1 MLRRG
6 GLRLAVLAAWVAASG
21 CMTLRE
27 VPRSDLGA
35 RPERTRV
42 RVETL
47 EGLLYDFDYAT
58 FDADTLTGYRSRPDL
73 DGPVDQVAQFRIP
86 FDQLQRV
93 STRQLD
99 WRRTGMVGGGVVAS
113 AVAVALRNAANH
125 GDKSTTSGSGKPV
138 PPY

>member
-1 MLRRG
+1 MLRKQ
-6 GLRLAVLAAWVAASG
+6 GLRLAVLVAWVAASG

-27 VPRSDLGA
+27 VPRSELGA

-47 EGLLYDFDYAT
+47 EGLLYEFDYAT
-58 FDADTLTGYRSRPDL
+58 FEADTLTGYRSRPDI

-93 STRQLD
+93 STRRLD
-99 WRRTGMVGGGVVAS
+99 WRRTSMIGGGVVAS
-113 AVAVALRNAANH
+113 ALAAGLRGATKHDNPPA
-125 GDKSTTSGSGKPV
+125 TSGGGKGL
-138 PPY
+138 PP